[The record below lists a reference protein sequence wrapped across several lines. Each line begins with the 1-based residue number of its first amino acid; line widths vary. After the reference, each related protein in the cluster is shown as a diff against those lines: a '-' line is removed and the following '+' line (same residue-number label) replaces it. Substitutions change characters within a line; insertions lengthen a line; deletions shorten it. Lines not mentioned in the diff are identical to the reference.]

1 VSCPYSSSAAASAGA
16 SPAAAASVGS
26 ATPAAASDTAS
37 AGGDAALAVHGEV
50 DYASYLAI
58 DELLALQHPRSVPE
72 HPDELLFIVVH
83 QASELWFKVLLH
95 ELRGLVARLQAFDA
109 VGAALAVRRVNALME
124 IVAGQLAAL
133 ETLPPQRFLQF
144 RGYLGSSSGSQSDQF
159 RAIEALSGL
168 RDPHFMAAIT
178 EHGEPAALVRDALAM
193 PTLQELFDALV
204 AHEGMTLESLY
215 TGPAPTT
222 LVMIAEG
229 LLEYEQSF
237 SRWRFLHVQLVERII
252 GPGTSGTGG
261 TLGAKYLQRTIA
273 HRFFPNLWAVRSR
286 LHEAYR

>member
-1 VSCPYSSSAAASAGA
+1 VSCPFSGTIPTAPATRGADDPTTVHAA
-16 SPAAAASVGS
+16 PAH
-26 ATPAAASDTAS
+26 T
-37 AGGDAALAVHGEV
+37 GEV
-50 DYASYLAI
+50 DYPSYLAL
-58 DELLALQHPRSVPE
+58 DQLLALQHPRSHPE

-95 ELRGLVARLQAFDA
+95 ELHGLIARLQAFDA
-109 VGAALAVRRVNALME
+109 VGAALSVRRVNALME

-133 ETLPPQRFLQF
+133 ETLPPQRFQQF

-178 EHGEPAALVRDALAM
+178 EHGEPSAIVREALAM

-204 AHEGMTLESLY
+204 AHEGMTLETLY

-229 LLEYEQSF
+229 LLEYEQNF

-286 LHEAYR
+286 LYGATT